1 MQYAATKDFKK
12 PVAVLVKKNKT
23 TIKKGI
29 KSKKTYYMRV
39 RAYKTVNGKK
49 IFPVQLIKYPVPT
62 VPFASYFQ
70 PNSQ

>member
-49 IFPVQLIKYPVPT
+49 TLGKWST
-62 VPFASYFQ
+62 VRQFKMK
-70 PNSQ
+70 